1 MLRPLRSRAGALVL
15 ATMLVLAVGAVAWAA
30 PIVNGT
36 GPELVSDQQD
46 IDTNASGQA
55 TLFFDD
61 GAQLT
66 AGQCLSATPTV
77 SWTPVRNLDNPGNAP
92 VDVQSGQNTPCSIVI
107 VVLNKLNQPIANQ
120 TVRLTYLAVVKGTAD
135 IPTPPPAPPAP

>member
-1 MLRPLRSRAGALVL
+1 MRTMRTRWTAVLLALV
-15 ATMLVLAVGAVAWAA
+15 AVVGMALVASAA
-30 PIVNGT
+30 PIANGV

-46 IDTNASGQA
+46 IALNASGQA

-61 GAQLT
+61 GAQLA
-66 AGQCLSATPTV
+66 AGQCLSGTPIV
-77 SWTPVRNLDNPGNAP
+77 AWTPVRNVSGGLSP

-107 VVLNKLNQPIANQ
+107 VVLNKFNAPIANQ
-120 TVRLTYLAVVKGTAD
+120 TVRLTYLAIVKGTAD